1 MAKKK
6 PAPRKP
12 GPPRRLK
19 NEAYRDEEHLTEDE
33 VKAVAKAAANVGRH
47 PERDEAMIMIAF
59 HHGLRCTELVKMK
72 WERINLDREDIWIL
86 RVKDSVS
93 GRHPLIPGDAAL
105 LKKLHPAESGWV
117 FKSESKKGT
126 GHVSES
132 GFAKI
137 VERAGERAKL
147 KYPIHPHML
156 RHSCGFWLRAQRH
169 DLLDIRDW
177 LGHKAVK
184 NTERYAKAGPDRFR
198 EIGLGGKKP
207 RP

>member
-1 MAKKK
+1 MAKKPP
-6 PAPRKP
+6 PARKP
-12 GPPRRLK
+12 GPPRRLT
-19 NEAYRDEEHLTEDE
+19 NEEYRDEEHLDEDQ
-33 VKAVAKAAANVGRH
+33 VKAVIKAAGEVGRH
-47 PERDEAMIMIAF
+47 RDRDRAMVLLAF
-59 HHGLRCTELVKMK
+59 HHGLRCTELVRMK
-72 WERINLDREDIWIL
+72 WERVDLHKEDIWIV
-86 RVKDSVS
+86 RVKGSKS
-93 GRHPLIPGDAAL
+93 GRHPLLPDDITAL
-105 LKKLHPAESGWV
+105 EKLEPADSGWV

-132 GFAKI
+132 GFQKI

-177 LGHKAVK
+177 LGHVSVK

-198 EIGLGGKKP
+198 EIGLGRKKGA
-207 RP
+207 